1 MREIKEILYNV
12 NELSADAQEVAHQN
26 WCGIQCG
33 FDDLE
38 IARDDIIEL
47 GNCLGINI
55 DQVFYNGFGSYGDGL
70 YVTGDYAYKPTWKDN
85 IEVYAPMAEQ
95 LFELGE
101 ALQKVNKKHGS
112 FAVNITH
119 GSGSGRYCH
128 EHSVDMDYSDDD
140 LYEEIGE
147 NALNEVSDLL
157 RKFMTYSYRL
167 LENEYNYQNS
177 MGYFI
182 ESSLANE
189 YEYYQN
195 GRQYF

>member
-1 MREIKEILYNV
+1 MREIKQTLYNI
-12 NELSADAQEVAHQN
+12 NELSADAQAIAHQN
-26 WCGIQCG
+26 WCDIQCG
-33 FDDLE
+33 FEDLD
-38 IARDDIIEL
+38 ITRDDIIEL

-55 DQVFYNGFGSYGDGL
+55 DQVFYNGFGSQGDGL
-70 YVTGDYAYKPTWKDN
+70 CVTGDYEYKPTWKAN
-85 IEVYAPMAEQ
+85 IEAYAPMAEQ

-101 ALQKVNKKHGS
+101 ALEKVNKEYCS
-112 FAVNITH
+112 FSVNITH
-119 GSGSGRYCH
+119 GHGRYYH
-128 EHSVDMDYSDDD
+128 ENSVDMDYSDDD